1 MKYKKGDKVEV
12 VEFLSSVA
20 AEHGAKIGDIG
31 VVDIVSDVGD
41 GVPYFVKLA
50 AIKTGD
56 NGLWFSEEGI
66 KLVEEGSVENKVGES
81 GLSELKSGD
90 KVILTNACAD
100 NARYYDLKE
109 GTKGVVC
116 ENDGGTYK
124 PILVDF
130 EEASI
135 WVDAGDLQL
144 DVEVKKE
151 KIEAGDIVSIIS
163 KEKTTDMYGW
173 NKDMKQVGESMK
185 VDSVY
190 DVTVENDI
198 FVYHIDDLVLLRKG
212 NSDVGE
218 PHVENQDKPVDDVVN
233 KPKHYT
239 SDESGVECIDI
250 TKNMSFVYGNVLKYC
265 WRVGKKDDDVQELS
279 KALWYSEFG
288 INNNIPIFI
297 NETSLEDEKNIHKVL
312 KFSKGWKYVLLNS
325 IYWNDK
331 EEVNRAVKGLL
342 EDVNG

>member
-12 VEFLSSVA
+12 VEFISSVA
-20 AEHGAKIGDIG
+20 SEHGANIGDIG
-31 VVDIVSDVGD
+31 VVDIASDVGD
-41 GVPYFVKLA
+41 GVPYFVKLD

-66 KLVEEGSVENKVGES
+66 KLVEEDVENKVGE
-81 GLSELKSGD
+81 LKAGD
-90 KVILTNACAD
+90 KVILTNARAD
-100 NARYYDLKE
+100 NAQYYNLKE
-109 GTKGVVC
+109 GIKGTVR
-116 ENDGGTYK
+116 ENDGGTYN

-135 WVDAGDLQL
+135 WINAGDLQL
-144 DVEVKKE
+144 DVVVEKE
-151 KIEAGDIVSIIS
+151 KIETCDIVRIVS
-163 KEKTTDMYGW
+163 KKNTTDMYDW
-173 NKDMKQVGESMK
+173 NKNMKQVGESMK
-185 VDSVY
+185 VDGIY
-190 DVTVENDI
+190 GVTVENDI

-212 NSDVGE
+212 DSDVIK
-218 PHVENQDKPVDDVVN
+218 PYVEKQDKPVDDVVN

-288 INNNIPIFI
+288 INNHIPIFI
-297 NETSLEDEKNIHKVL
+297 SETSLEDEKNIHKVL
-312 KFSKGWKYVLLNS
+312 KFSKGWKYVLLNA

-342 EDVNG
+342 EDING

>member
-12 VEFLSSVA
+12 VEFLSSTA
-20 AEHGAKIGDIG
+20 ASYGVKIGDIG
-31 VVDIVSDVGD
+31 VVAIAYDVGD
-41 GVPYFVKLA
+41 GVPYFVKLD
-50 AIKTGD
+50 AIKTGS

-66 KLVEEGSVENKVGES
+66 KLVKEDGVEKKVGE
-81 GLSELKSGD
+81 LKAGD
-90 KVILTNACAD
+90 KVILTNARAD
-100 NARYYDLKE
+100 NARYYNLKE
-109 GTKGVVC
+109 GIKGTVR

-144 DVEVKKE
+144 DVVVEKE
-151 KIEAGDIVSIIS
+151 KIETGDIVSIIS
-163 KEKTTDMYGW
+163 KEKTTDKYGW
-173 NKDMKQVGESMK
+173 SCLMKQVGESMK
-185 VDSVY
+185 VDGIY
-190 DVTVENDI
+190 GVTVENGI
-198 FVYHIDDLVLLRKG
+198 FKYHIDDLVLLRKS
-212 NSDVGE
+212 NDVDE
-218 PHVENQDKPVDDVVN
+218 SHTENQDKPVDDAVN

-297 NETSLEDEKNIHKVL
+297 SETSLEDEKNIHKVL
-312 KFSKGWKYVLLNS
+312 KFSKGWKYVLLNA

-342 EDVNG
+342 EDINIS

>member
-12 VEFLSSVA
+12 VEFISSVA
-20 AEHGAKIGDIG
+20 AGYGAKIGDIG
-31 VVDIVSDVGD
+31 VVDIAYDVGD
-41 GVPYFVKLA
+41 GVPYFVKLDT
-50 AIKTGD
+50 IKTGGR
-56 NGLWFSEEGI
+56 GLWFREDGI
-66 KLVEEGSVENKVGES
+66 KLVEEGSVENKVGE
-81 GLSELKSGD
+81 LKAGD
-90 KVILTNACAD
+90 KVILTNSND
-100 NARYYDLKE
+100 TNARHYNLKE
-109 GTKGVVC
+109 GAKGIVL
-116 ENDGGTYK
+116 ENDGGVYR
-124 PILVDF
+124 PIFVDF
-130 EEASI
+130 DGDLI
-135 WVDAGDLQL
+135 WLGTGDLQL
-144 DVEVKKE
+144 DGEVKKE

-173 NKDMKQVGESMK
+173 NENMKQVGESMK
-185 VDSVY
+185 VDGIY
-190 DVTVENDI
+190 GVTVENDI

-212 NSDVGE
+212 NSDVDE
-218 PHVENQDKPVDDVVN
+218 SHTVNQDKPVDDVVN

-265 WRVGKKDDDVQELS
+265 WRVGKKDDDVQELN

-297 NETSLEDEKNIHKVL
+297 NELSLEDEKNIHKVL
-312 KFSKGWKYVLLNS
+312 KFSKGWKYVLLNA

-342 EDVNG
+342 EDVND

>member
-12 VEFLSSVA
+12 VEFISSVA
-20 AEHGAKIGDIG
+20 SEHGANIGDIG
-31 VVDIVSDVGD
+31 VVDIASDTGD
-41 GVPYFVKLA
+41 GVPYFVKLDA
-50 AIKTGD
+50 VKTGD
-56 NGLWFSEEGI
+56 NGLWFREDGI
-66 KLVEEGSVENKVGES
+66 KLVEE
-81 GLSELKSGD
+81 
-90 KVILTNACAD
+90 
-100 NARYYDLKE
+100 
-109 GTKGVVC
+109 
-116 ENDGGTYK
+116 
-124 PILVDF
+124 
-130 EEASI
+130 
-135 WVDAGDLQL
+135 
-144 DVEVKKE
+144 E
-151 KIEAGDIVSIIS
+151 KIETGDIVSIIS
-163 KEKTTDMYGW
+163 LENTAATYGW
-173 NKDMKQVGESMK
+173 NENMKQIGESMK

-190 DVTVENDI
+190 GVTVENDI

-212 NSDVGE
+212 DSDVVE
-218 PHVENQDKPVDDVVN
+218 PHIENQDKPVDDVVN

-297 NETSLEDEKNIHKVL
+297 NETSLEDEKNIQKVL
-312 KFSKGWKYVLLNS
+312 KFSKGWKYVLLNA

-342 EDVNG
+342 EDIND

>member
-12 VEFLSSVA
+12 VEFISSVA
-20 AEHGAKIGDIG
+20 SEHGANIGDIG
-31 VVDIVSDVGD
+31 VVDIASDVGD
-41 GVPYFVKLA
+41 GVPYFVKLDA
-50 AIKTGD
+50 VKTGD
-56 NGLWFSEEGI
+56 NGLWFREDGI
-66 KLVEEGSVENKVGES
+66 KLVEEGSVENKVGE
-81 GLSELKSGD
+81 LKAGD
-90 KVILTNACAD
+90 KVILTNANAR
-100 NARYYDLKE
+100 NARYYNLKE

-116 ENDGGTYK
+116 ENDGDTCK

-130 EEASI
+130 DEASI
-135 WVDAGDLQL
+135 WLDDGDLQL
-144 DVEVKKE
+144 DVKIEKE
-151 KIEAGDIVSIIS
+151 KIETGDIVNIIS
-163 KEKTTDMYGW
+163 KKNTTATYGW
-173 NKDMKQVGESMK
+173 DKDMKQVGESMK
-185 VDSVY
+185 VDGIYGVR
-190 DVTVENDI
+190 VENDI
-198 FVYHIDDLVLLRKG
+198 FNYHIDDLVLLRKG
-212 NSDVGE
+212 NSDVDE
-218 PHVENQDKPVDDVVN
+218 SHTVNQDKPVDDVVN

-265 WRVGKKDDDVQELS
+265 WRVGKKDDDVQELN

-297 NETSLEDEKNIHKVL
+297 NELSLEDEKNIHKVL
-312 KFSKGWKYVLLNS
+312 KFSKGWKYVLLNA

>member
-12 VEFLSSVA
+12 VEFINSIA
-20 AEHGAKIGDIG
+20 AECGAKVGDIG
-31 VVDIVSDVGD
+31 IVDIASDVGD

-50 AIKTGD
+50 AIEDGD
-56 NGLWFSEEGI
+56 NGLWFNEEGI
-66 KLVEEGSVENKVGES
+66 KLVEEAVENKVGES
-81 GLSELKSGD
+81 QLSELKAGD
-90 KVILTNACAD
+90 KVVLTNARAD
-100 NARYYDLKE
+100 NARYYNLKE
-109 GTKGVVC
+109 GIKGTVR

-124 PILVDF
+124 PILVKF
-130 EEASI
+130 EEVSI
-135 WVDAGDLQL
+135 WLDAGDLQL
-144 DVEVKKE
+144 DVVVEKE
-151 KIEAGDIVSIIS
+151 KIETGDIVRIVSL
-163 KEKTTDMYGW
+163 ENTTDMYGW
-173 NKDMKQVGESMK
+173 NKDMNQVGESMK
-185 VDSVY
+185 VDGIYGVA
-190 DVTVENDI
+190 VENDI

-212 NSDVGE
+212 DSDVDD
-218 PHVENQDKPVDDVVN
+218 PHVVNQDKPVEDVVN

-288 INNNIPIFI
+288 IKNNIPIFI
-297 NETSLEDEKNIHKVL
+297 NETSIEDEKNIQKVL
-312 KFSKGWKYVLLNS
+312 KFSKGWKYVLLNA
-325 IYWNDK
+325 IYWNNK